1 MRTQWRMAA
10 IGSVRKETEMD
21 KIIIGAYTVEI
32 QKQCKTGFIATWI
45 FGMLAHAYR
54 FFNFLPIWDTM
65 YNFKGTG
72 ATFYSGRCFLGFF
85 SGLSTE
91 YDMAWLNGAFSL
103 FYISIVVILLIDM
116 FQIKSK
122 LSAVIMAALIVTFPT
137 VTSTFA
143 YMFTADGYMMAFLLS
158 VLGVY
163 CTWKWK
169 YGIFPGIAFIGLSMG
184 TYQAYISVTLMVV
197 VLLVLTDLLIER
209 KTFKE
214 LFFEDWK
221 YLAVVLGGA
230 VFYKVVSGIINAYY
244 GIVLT
249 GYQGIDSVGIMS
261 LGEYAAAVRKS
272 LSSLSH
278 FWCLQN
284 GLFATNKY
292 GLVNACV
299 MGGIILATILLVI
312 KNKTYKNVYGLIIT
326 ILALIVLP
334 FIPFSINFVS
344 PGTSYHTLM
353 QMGICFIYILLLLYL
368 ERGEWKHIVEK
379 ALKIFGIFLLVF
391 LCYFNTLQAN
401 RAYTNMTLSYEK
413 SYGIAGN
420 ILDRIEQLEEYPEIS
435 KVAMLGSY
443 HADSSGYEELNP
455 TIMGVSQDTF
465 LWGDYHYISMW
476 NYCFG
481 RSFALSSGEEKAAIQ
496 ETKEYQEMSAYPA
509 KDCIAVINDTIVIKL
524 SE

>member
-1 MRTQWRMAA
+1 MSEIK
-10 IGSVRKETEMD
+10 IGK
-21 KIIIGAYTVEI
+21 YTVEL
-32 QKQCKTGFIATWI
+32 QQQWKTGFIATWI

-54 FFNFLPIWDTM
+54 FFNFLPTWDTM

-91 YDMAWLNGAFSL
+91 YDMAWVNGALSL
-103 FYISIVVILLIDM
+103 FYISITVVLLIDM
-116 FQIKSK
+116 FQVKSK
-122 LSAVIMAALIVTFPT
+122 LSAILMAALIVTFPT
-137 VTSTFA
+137 ITSTFA

-169 YGIFPGIAFIGLSMG
+169 YGIFPGIVFIGLSMG

-197 VLLVLTDLLIER
+197 VLIVLMDLVVER
-209 KTFKE
+209 KTFKD
-214 LFFEDWK
+214 LFFSDWK
-221 YLAVVLGGA
+221 YVVVVLGGA
-230 VFYKVVSGIINAYY
+230 IFYKIVSSIINAYY

-249 GYQGIDSVGIMS
+249 GYQGIDSVGILS
-261 LGEYAAAVRKS
+261 LNEYAAAVRKS
-272 LSSLSH
+272 LSSLAN
-278 FWCLQN
+278 FWCLHN

-299 MGGIILATILLVI
+299 VGGIVLATVLLVI
-312 KNKTYKNVYGLIIT
+312 KNKTYKDVSSLIIT

-334 FIPFSINFVS
+334 FVPFSVNFVS

-368 ERGEWKHIVEK
+368 ERGKWDHIVEK
-379 ALKIFGIFLLVF
+379 GLKIFGIFVLVF

-413 SYGIAGN
+413 SYGIASN
-420 ILDRIEQLEEYPEIS
+420 ILDRIEQLDEYPEIS
-435 KVAMLGSY
+435 KVAIIGRY
-443 HADSSGYEELNP
+443 HADTGGYEELNP
-455 TIMGVSQDTF
+455 TIIGVSQDTF
-465 LWGDYHYISMW
+465 LWGEYHYISMW
-476 NYCFG
+476 NSCFG
-481 RSFALSSGEEKAAIQ
+481 RSFAMSSGDDRTAIQ
-496 ETKEYQEMSAYPA
+496 ETEEYQKLSAYPA